1 MSNPKSEWLSWVKSI
16 LFALIVSFIV
26 HTFLF
31 SPYEVKGESMSP
43 TLEEGN
49 KLIVNKM
56 KNVKRFD
63 IVVFH
68 APDSDEVYVKRV
80 IGLPGDTVEM
90 KNDVLYIN
98 GVAYKEP
105 YLNKLKKQYSFLNRF
120 TGDFTLKE
128 ITGKEKVPDGAVF
141 VLGDNRLRSN
151 DSRRFGF
158 IQEKDIIG
166 SAVFRAWP
174 IQKIGVMN

>member
-1 MSNPKSEWLSWVKSI
+1 MSNPKSEWLSWIKSI
-16 LFALIVSFIV
+16 LFALIISFII

-31 SPYEVKGESMSP
+31 SPYIVKGESMSP

-56 KNVKRFD
+56 KNIKRFD

-90 KNDVLYIN
+90 KDDVLYIN
-98 GVAYKEP
+98 GAAYKEP
-105 YLNKLKKQYSFLNRF
+105 YLNKLKKQYSYLNRF

-128 ITGKEKVPDGAVF
+128 ITGKEKVPDGKVF

-158 IQEKDIIG
+158 IDEKDIIG

-174 IQKIGVMN
+174 LQKIGVMH

>member
-1 MSNPKSEWLSWVKSI
+1 MSNPKSEWLSWIKSI
-16 LFALIVSFIV
+16 LFALIISFII

-31 SPYEVKGESMSP
+31 SPYIVKGESMSP

-56 KNVKRFD
+56 KNIKRFD

-68 APDSDEVYVKRV
+68 APNSNEVYVKRV
-80 IGLPGDTVEM
+80 IGLPGDTIEM

-105 YLNKLKKQYSFLNRF
+105 YLNKLKKQYSYLNRF

-128 ITGKEKVPDGAVF
+128 ITGKEKVPDGKVF

-158 IQEKDIIG
+158 IDEKDIIG

-174 IQKIGVMN
+174 LQKIGVMH